1 MVPGETQMM
10 NPRLSTHTG
19 IHEIKMMAWQEL
31 KGKIRD
37 FAFNDGF
44 VAMTLVCEQL
54 YEVRIPIECIE
65 FEFSTFSDIMGK
77 VVSVLRTESA
87 YYMKIVGEE

>member
-1 MVPGETQMM
+1 MVVGETQKM
-10 NPRLSTHTG
+10 NPRLTTHPAV
-19 IHEIKMMAWQEL
+19 HEIKMMAWQEL

-37 FAFNDGF
+37 IAFDDGF
-44 VAMTLVCEQL
+44 VTMILVCEQL

-65 FEFSTFSDIMGK
+65 FEFSTFNDIMGK

-87 YYMKIVGEE
+87 YCLKIVGEE